1 MRNRV
6 ADLKIMGFLKARISW
21 LEAVKGAERVFL
33 SGTFRRED
41 YVESAVCRPSKCLRG
56 FEELSIEQSF
66 TIGFGS
72 ARFEEGQQHYELA
85 KYLCA

>member
-1 MRNRV
+1 MRSLV
-6 ADLKIMGFLKARISW
+6 ADLKIMGFLKARMSW

-33 SGTFRRED
+33 PATFRRED

-56 FEELSIEQSF
+56 FEELSIEQSC
-66 TIGFGS
+66 TTGFGS